1 MSCVNVLLCNSAS
14 FCRRSLLTQSP
25 LGGGSVTPTATT
37 SVTLGSSETGG
48 SHSKQ
53 SVEPGS
59 VSRVPYSAPTPTHK
73 VNVALPGCT
82 FKCPGSSNKVF
93 SEQKDG
99 AATPATSLSKDQDA
113 LTIDEGKLDTRKR
126 KLSFRIQD
134 DDDLFAGL
142 DLDAL
147 EEEAT
152 NLARARSTQA
162 TCSSIA
168 MPSFDLGI
176 DG

>member
-1 MSCVNVLLCNSAS
+1 M
-14 FCRRSLLTQSP
+14 LTQSP
-25 LGGGSVTPTATT
+25 LGGGSITPTATT

-53 SVEPGS
+53 SIEPGS
-59 VSRVPYSAPTPTHK
+59 VSRVSYSAPTSTQK
-73 VNVALPGCT
+73 VNVTLPGHT
-82 FKCPGSSNKVF
+82 FKCPGRSNKVF
-93 SEQKDG
+93 PEQKDG
-99 AATPATSLSKDQDA
+99 AATPSRSSLKDQDT
-113 LTIDEGKLDTRKR
+113 LTINDGKLDSRKR
-126 KLSFRIQD
+126 KLSFQIQE

-152 NLARARSTQA
+152 NLARARSTQG
-162 TCSSIA
+162 TCLSVA

>member
-1 MSCVNVLLCNSAS
+1 M
-14 FCRRSLLTQSP
+14 LTQSP
-25 LGGGSVTPTATT
+25 LGGGSITPTATT

-53 SVEPGS
+53 SIEPGS
-59 VSRVPYSAPTPTHK
+59 VSRVSYSAPTPTHK
-73 VNVALPGCT
+73 VNVTLPGHT

-99 AATPATSLSKDQDA
+99 TATSSRSLLKDQDT
-113 LTIDEGKLDTRKR
+113 LTIDDGKLDTRKR
-126 KLSFRIQD
+126 KLSFQIQE